1 MCFTKMKAAWSGLAA
16 LVLSG
21 ASTSA
26 FADYTLNM
34 PVGVTDISK
43 EVYDLHMLILW
54 VCVAI
59 GVVVFGAMIVSIIL
73 HRKSRG
79 AVAAKWHHH
88 TGVEIVWTT
97 IPFIILVA
105 MAVPAARTLIKMED
119 FRNSEVS
126 IKVTGL
132 QWAWKYDYLISDEQ
146 GNDHGFSFFSRL
158 DTESN
163 AIRQVDSGRAPTE
176 KENYLLDVDNRVV
189 VPVGRKIRLLLT
201 SADVIHAWWMPAF
214 AAKKDA
220 IPGFVNEL
228 WFKVNEPGV
237 YRGQCAEL
245 CGRDHGFM
253 PIVVEAV
260 PGEQYDAWVAEQQAK
275 AGTAPAAA
283 STGNAPAE
291 EQAAAPA
298 AEAAA
303 KPPAEWSMDT
313 AMSQGEKIYQANCQS
328 CHQAN
333 GEGMPAA
340 GFPALK
346 GGAIT
351 TGDVAAHL
359 DIVLHGGKK
368 NPAMAAWGP
377 LLNDEEI
384 AAVITYERNSW
395 GNATGDLVKPSDIK
409 AAR

>member
-1 MCFTKMKAAWSGLAA
+1 MCFTKMKAAWSGLTAI
-16 LVLSG
+16 VLSA

-26 FADYTLNM
+26 LADYALNM

-54 VCVAI
+54 VCVVIAVI
-59 GVVVFGAMIVSIIL
+59 VFGAMIFSIVM

-79 AVAAKWHHH
+79 AVAARWHHH

-97 IPFIILVA
+97 IPFLILIG
-105 MAVPAARTLIKMED
+105 MAIPAAKTLIKMED

-132 QWAWKYDYLISDEQ
+132 QWKWKYDYLITDEN
-146 GNDHGFSFFSRL
+146 GADRGFGFFSTL
-158 DTESN
+158 DAESN
-163 AIRQVDSGRAPTE
+163 AIRQPRSGRDPSE
-176 KENYLLDVDNRVV
+176 KENYLLDVDNRVY
-189 VPVGRKIRLLLT
+189 VPVGRKVRILLT
-201 SADVIHAWWMPAF
+201 SADVLHAWWVPAF
-214 AAKKDA
+214 ASKKDA

-228 WFKVNEPGV
+228 WFTVNEPGV

-253 PIVVEAV
+253 PIVVEAL
-260 PGEQYDAWVAEQQAK
+260 PQDQYDAWVAEQQSK
-275 AGTAPAAA
+275 AGVAPAASNAA
-283 STGNAPAE
+283 SA

-298 AEAAA
+298 AEAAP
-303 KPPAEWSMDT
+303 KPPTEWNMET
-313 AMSQGEKIYQANCQS
+313 AMSLGEKIYQANCLS
-328 CHQAN
+328 CHQAG
-333 GEGMPAA
+333 GEGMTAA

-346 GGAIT
+346 GSAIAT
-351 TGDVAAHL
+351 TDLVAHL

-368 NPAMAAWGP
+368 NPAMAAWGTM
-377 LLNDEEI
+377 LNDEEI
-384 AAVITYERNSW
+384 AAVVTYERNAW
-395 GNATGDLVKPSDIK
+395 GNATGDLVKPEDIK